1 MAHFKPWDHWA
12 DFGEVN
18 HQPHCN
24 HVELPER
31 ARQFFATVERCQAGN
46 DRIRYARLGLSSESR
61 EVPPTNF
68 QSDSNSPFE
77 DDDSSVYSSDTD
89 EEPPSPV
96 PVKTPEPASSLPE
109 RVPSL
114 WQCTTKEG
122 QAAPASHMHQI
133 EALRETWLSHTLS
146 QSQGHH
152 PTDFSLASHSI
163 MALQ

>member
-1 MAHFKPWDHWA
+1 MIEQDSHFSQKRVYEHSGTLQFSDEEEEDWSDYEDEYGIQDDWDDRVRDDDRENPYVVNAARATTMAHFKPWDHWA

-68 QSDSNSPFE
+68 QSD
-77 DDDSSVYSSDTD
+77 
-89 EEPPSPV
+89 
-96 PVKTPEPASSLPE
+96 
-109 RVPSL
+109 
-114 WQCTTKEG
+114 
-122 QAAPASHMHQI
+122 
-133 EALRETWLSHTLS
+133 
-146 QSQGHH
+146 
-152 PTDFSLASHSI
+152 
-163 MALQ
+163 